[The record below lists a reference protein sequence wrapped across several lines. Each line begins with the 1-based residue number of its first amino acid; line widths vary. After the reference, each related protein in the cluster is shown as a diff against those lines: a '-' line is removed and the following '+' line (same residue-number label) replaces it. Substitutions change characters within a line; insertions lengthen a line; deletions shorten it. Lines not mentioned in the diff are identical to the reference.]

1 MNRKLIMN
9 KILAL
14 SFFIYSGLASAQWAV
29 YDVRVEDQL
38 KLINRVATAGD
49 KKLSEFDT
57 QALLSEKFETVSI
70 QDKTKY
76 IGTLEDCGDDK
87 LNPKHYTAC
96 QGLRNLRL
104 KTLEQSEALLEKIKT
119 RRTELKNLISTA
131 RNIENESGQMQRYH
145 FELQGLQAHMQNDAM
160 QLEVLR
166 DGYKQ
171 REKMYEMQIAEAR
184 RATDTRAPDA
194 LVKLGPVPFIKPP
207 K

>member
-1 MNRKLIMN
+1 MF
-9 KILAL
+9 KILTL
-14 SFFIYSGLASAQWAV
+14 SILLYSNAASAQWAV
-29 YDVRVEDQL
+29 YDKSVEDQL
-38 KLINRVATAGD
+38 KIINKVASVGE

-57 QALLSEKFETVSI
+57 QTLLSAKFETVAI

-76 IGTLEDCGDDK
+76 IGTTEDCGDDK

-131 RNIENESGQMQRYH
+131 RNIPNESGQMQRYH

-171 REKMYEMQIAEAR
+171 REKIYEMQIAEAR
-184 RATDTRAPDA
+184 RATGTRAPGA
-194 LVKLGPVPFIKPP
+194 LVNLGPVPFIKPP
-207 K
+207 R